1 MDIAGTVE
9 DVGAEVTAFKKG
21 DRVAALGPSLPTGKQ
36 EYAAYQLY
44 TLVPVSTA
52 SMIPDHVL
60 FKDAAVLPLG
70 LTTACWGL
78 FEKGYLEIDPPSAS
92 GTVLAGNKEKAIL
105 VWGGSS
111 SVGACAIQ
119 LLAAGGYTVIATAST
134 ANFQIVKSFG
144 ATHVFDHNDLEVTE
158 KLVDTARGKEVLG
171 AYDAISS
178 EDTMRAC
185 GGYLHSLGGGKYM
198 RTIQSADTSALPAT
212 VTVVGG
218 AIPPLRGPN
227 GELALWNRV
236 WVDFVG
242 EGLTNGKLQTK
253 PDAFVLHGGLKRLND
268 AVDMVRKG
276 VSARKVVVEVVEE
289 PKHE

>member
-9 DVGAEVTAFKKG
+9 DVGAEVTIFKKG

-44 TLVPVSTA
+44 TVVPVSTA
-52 SMIPDHVL
+52 SMIPDRIL
-60 FKDAAVLPLG
+60 FKDAVVLPLG

-78 FEKGYLEIDPPSAS
+78 FEKGYLEIDPPRAIGTAS
-92 GTVLAGNKEKAIL
+92 GGNKEKAIL
-105 VWGGSS
+105 IWGGSS

-119 LLAAGGYTVIATAST
+119 LLAAGGYTVIATASAT
-134 ANFQIVKSFG
+134 NFEIVKGFG
-144 ATHVFDHNDLEVTE
+144 ATHVFDHKDPEIIE
-158 KLVDTARGKEVLG
+158 KLVDAARGKEVLG
-171 AYDAISS
+171 TYDAISS
-178 EDTMRAC
+178 DGTMRAC
-185 GGYLHSLGGGKYM
+185 GSYLHSLGGGKYM
-198 RTIQSADTSALPAT
+198 RTIQSADTSVLPAT

-227 GELALWNRV
+227 GEPPLWNRV
-236 WVDFVG
+236 WMDFMG

-253 PDAFVLHGGLKRLND
+253 PDAFVLHRGLERLND
-268 AVDMVRKG
+268 AVDVVRKG